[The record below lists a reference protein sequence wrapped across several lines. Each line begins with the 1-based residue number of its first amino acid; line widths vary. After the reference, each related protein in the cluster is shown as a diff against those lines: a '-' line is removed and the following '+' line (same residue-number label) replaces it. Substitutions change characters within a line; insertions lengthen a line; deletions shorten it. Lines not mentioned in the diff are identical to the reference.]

1 MEKDLLDD
9 LTDPGEQAFWIAL
22 ALTGGLS
29 VILFVID
36 WIFGL

>member
-9 LTDPGEQAFWIAL
+9 LTDPGSWAFWVAL
-22 ALTGGLS
+22 VLTGGLS
-29 VILFVID
+29 LILFVID

>member
-9 LTDPGEQAFWIAL
+9 LTDPGTITFWVAL
-22 ALTGGLS
+22 VLTGGLS
-29 VILFVID
+29 LLLFVFD